1 MSLRFLCSVS
11 VDMLIYDK
19 NVILLL
25 RFLCERIYYFIFM
38 KSSAEIKKIAKE
50 TISLEVDAISK
61 LQNRIDDDFVNVI
74 NLILNTKGRLIV
86 VGIGKSANIAN
97 KMVATFNSTGQ
108 PAIFVHAADAIHGDL
123 GNIQSG
129 DVVICIS
136 KSGNTPEIKA
146 LLPFIKNMGN
156 AVIALTGN
164 MDSFLAKESDYTLD
178 VSVEKEACPNNLA
191 PTSSTTAQLVMGDA
205 LAVSL
210 LACKDFTDKDFARFH
225 PGGTLGKRLYLKL
238 TDILSSESNPIVSSE
253 SSINEVIIEI
263 SKKRLGATAVVDNDI
278 LSGIIT
284 DGDLRRML
292 REGKDFADLKAK
304 DIMNISPKTIAVDSL
319 AFDALEIIE
328 RNNISQL
335 VVVDGSKYVGIV
347 HLHEIIKEG
356 VV

>member
-1 MSLRFLCSVS
+1 
-11 VDMLIYDK
+11 
-19 NVILLL
+19 
-25 RFLCERIYYFIFM
+25 M

-50 TISLEVDAISK
+50 TISLEVAAISK
-61 LQNRIDDDFVNVI
+61 LQNRIDDDFVKII
-74 NLILNTKGRLIV
+74 NLILNAKGRLIV

-253 SSINEVIIEI
+253 SSIHEVIIEI

-292 REGKDFADLKAK
+292 GEGKDFTDLKAK
-304 DIMNISPKTIAVDSL
+304 NIMNISPKTIAVDSL
-319 AFDALEIIE
+319 AFDALELME
-328 RNNISQL
+328 QHNISQL
-335 VVVDGSKYVGIV
+335 VVVDGNNYVGIV
-347 HLHEIIKEG
+347 HIHEIIKEG